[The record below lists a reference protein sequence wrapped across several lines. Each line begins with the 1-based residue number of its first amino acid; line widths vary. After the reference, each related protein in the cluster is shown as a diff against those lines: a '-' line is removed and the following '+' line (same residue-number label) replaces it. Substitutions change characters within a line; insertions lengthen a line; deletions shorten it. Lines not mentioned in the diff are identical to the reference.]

1 MDRKIAELTKKL
13 AEPKQILQ
21 EVDLIKVS
29 SLNDVKLVKDRKTSF
44 EEMPTGEGNR
54 AEDLT

>member
-29 SLNDVKLVKDRKTSF
+29 SLNDVKLVKDRKLSF
-44 EEMPTGEGNR
+44 EEMPTGERNR